1 MFLVIISLNIIP
13 LVFQQGNNY
22 LGLGVNIFHWMHH
35 MQDKKIILGEASA
48 IMCYRNHIVLLTLL
62 MDPPMI
68 LSSCIEVTNRHY

>member
-48 IMCYRNHIVLLTLL
+48 IMCYRNH

-68 LSSCIEVTNRHY
+68 LSSCIEVTNRH